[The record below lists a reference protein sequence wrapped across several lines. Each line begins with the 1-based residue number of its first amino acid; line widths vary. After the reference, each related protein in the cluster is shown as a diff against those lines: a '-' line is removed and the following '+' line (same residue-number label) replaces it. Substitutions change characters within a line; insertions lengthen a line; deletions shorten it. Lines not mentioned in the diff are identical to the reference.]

1 MKALYFAWVRER
13 VGTAEEELDPPPTV
27 KTVGDLI
34 AWLRERGEGY
44 AHAFDKPAAVRAALD
59 RVHARSDAS
68 DRGGEGSG
76 VLSADDRRL
85 KAMASVRV
93 QREDF
98 DPGAEAEALA
108 RGRTDV
114 GAVVSFIGYC
124 RDEGGSL
131 AALELEHYPGMAEE
145 EIARA
150 ASEAEARWPLL
161 GATVIHRYGRI
172 APGER
177 IVFVAVAAAHRGAAF
192 AAAEM
197 LMDYLKTRAPFWK
210 RAIRSDGAVE
220 GWIESK
226 QEDDRS
232 AARWSAAAD

>member
-1 MKALYFAWVRER
+1 M
-13 VGTAEEELDPPPTV
+13 
-27 KTVGDLI
+27 
-34 AWLRERGEGY
+34 
-44 AHAFDKPAAVRAALD
+44 
-59 RVHARSDAS
+59 AR
-68 DRGGEGSG
+68 
-76 VLSADDRRL
+76 
-85 KAMASVRV
+85 VRV

-145 EIARA
+145 EVARA
-150 ASEAEARWPLL
+150 TSEAEARWPLL

-172 APGER
+172 APGEQ
-177 IVFVAVAAAHRGAAF
+177 IVLVAVAAAHRGAAF

-210 RAIRSDGAVE
+210 RAVRSDGAVE
-220 GWIESK
+220 GWIAAK

-232 AARWSAAAD
+232 AERWSAAAD

>member
-1 MKALYFAWVRER
+1 
-13 VGTAEEELDPPPTV
+13 
-27 KTVGDLI
+27 
-34 AWLRERGEGY
+34 
-44 AHAFDKPAAVRAALD
+44 
-59 RVHARSDAS
+59 
-68 DRGGEGSG
+68 
-76 VLSADDRRL
+76 
-85 KAMASVRV
+85 MATVRV

-114 GAVVSFIGYC
+114 GAVVSFVGHC
-124 RDEGGSL
+124 RDEDGWL

-150 ASEAEARWPLL
+150 AAEAEARWPLL
-161 GATVIHRYGRI
+161 GATIIHRHGRI

-177 IVFVAVAAAHRGAAF
+177 IVLVVVAAEHRGAAF

-210 RAIRSDGAVE
+210 RAIRSDGAIE

-226 QEDDRS
+226 KEDDRS
-232 AARWSAAAD
+232 AARWRAAD